1 MQFFSIQLESVEASD
16 VFNVLVDG
24 ALVLGTTGDDGF
36 IDDLGG
42 LAGLTIVAGT
52 EVTFEVDGVLNGTG
66 GPNTSIRIESFTV
79 EIIESDDGHGDVN
92 MDGIINF
99 LDISPFIIVLSSGGS
114 PAAESQADC
123 NGDGTVSFLD
133 IAPFIVA
140 LTNAAS

>member
-1 MQFFSIQLESVEASD
+1 MQFFAIELESVEASD

-42 LAGLTIVAGT
+42 LAGLTIAAGT
-52 EVTFEVDGVLNGTG
+52 EVTFEVDGILENATG

-92 MDGIINF
+92 LDGIVNF
-99 LDISPFIIVLSSGGS
+99 LDISPFITVLAAGGS
-114 PAAESQADC
+114 PAQESQADC
-123 NGDGTVSFLD
+123 NGDGGVSFLD
-133 IAPFIVA
+133 ISPFIQA
-140 LTNAAS
+140 LASAG